1 MVETAQRG
9 KLDPVI
15 GREEEIRRVIQVL
28 SRRRK
33 NNPLLLGDH
42 GHTLSMAG
50 PAGRNGAAAV
60 AVAAA
65 TAYSAR
71 ALAFSSCVRH

>member
-42 GHTLSMAG
+42 GHTLSMAR
-50 PAGRNGAAAV
+50 PAVCNGAAAAAAA

-65 TAYSAR
+65 TT
-71 ALAFSSCVRH
+71 

>member
-60 AVAAA
+60 AGAA